1 MSSGPDPVATVEV
14 ALAHAQHLLAAQPAL
29 AADQAREI
37 LAAAPGHPGA
47 LFILGSA
54 LRQLHR
60 TVDALETLQPLAASQ
75 PRWAAAHRELGFALG
90 DAGRGEEA
98 VAALRAAVRLQPN
111 MADAWRALGD
121 HLYAMGDTHGADA
134 AYASHVRASTRDP
147 RLLEPAL
154 ALSEGRIAVAEPL
167 LRAHLKQHPTDVVA
181 IRMLAEV
188 AARIGRHGDAQ
199 NLLTRCLELA
209 PGFHAARH
217 NLAVVLH
224 RDNKPREAL
233 AQIDQLLEAQPDS
246 PGFRNLRAAVL
257 ARIGEYEQALA
268 LYDRLLQ
275 QYPNQSKLWLSYG
288 HALKTAGR
296 QADAVAA
303 YRNAWRLEPT
313 FGEACWSLANLKTF
327 RFEAAD
333 MTAMREQLESPA
345 LGHEDRL
352 HFHFALGKAL
362 EDQAAC
368 AESFEHYAAG
378 NRLRKQ
384 AVPYDAAEL
393 TDQVR
398 RSRTLFTPE
407 FLAARAGRG
416 CPAPDPIFI
425 LGLPRSGSTLV
436 EQILASHPA
445 VEGTMELPD
454 VIGIVKGLS
463 GRTRRSEATRYP
475 EVLAEIVGDELH
487 ALGARYLEQTRIQ
500 RKTAAPFFIDKMPN
514 NWAHV
519 GLIHLMLP
527 NAKIID
533 ARRHPLSC
541 CFSNFKQ
548 HFARGQNFTYSLDDL
563 GRYYADYVA
572 LMAHFDSVL
581 PGRIHRVIYERMVDD
596 TETEVRRLLEYCGLP
611 FDAALPALLRKRPRR
626 AHREF
631 RAGAAAD
638 LPRRRRPVAQVRAV
652 ARAVAKRAGPGAR
665 GLSGRADVRL
675 ISNKH
680 PADGG
685 IHRGSSKAN
694 DP

>member
-1 MSSGPDPVATVEV
+1 MTSGSDPVGTLEV
-14 ALAHAQHLLAAQPAL
+14 ALAHAQHLLASQPAL

-37 LAAAPGHPGA
+37 LAAAPAHPGA

-54 LRQLHR
+54 LRQAHR
-60 TVDALETLQPLAASQ
+60 TAEALEILQPLARTQ
-75 PRWAAAHRELGFALG
+75 PRWAAVHRELGFALG

-98 VAALRAAVRLQPN
+98 VATLRTAVRLQPTLG
-111 MADAWRALGD
+111 DAWRALGD
-121 HLYAMGDTHGADA
+121 HLNAMGDTQGADA

-167 LRAHLKQHPTDVVA
+167 LRAHLKQHPTDVAA

-188 AARIGRHGDAQ
+188 AARIGRYSDARS
-199 NLLTRCLELA
+199 LLTRCLELA

-233 AQIDQLLEAQPDS
+233 VQIDQLLEAQPDS

-257 ARIGEYEQALA
+257 ARIGEYRQALA
-268 LYDRLLQ
+268 LYEQLLQ

-313 FGEACWSLANLKTF
+313 FGDACWSLANLKTF
-327 RFEAAD
+327 RFDAAD
-333 MTAMREQLESPA
+333 LAAMRGQLEAES
-345 LGHEDRL
+345 LGRDDRL

-362 EDQAAC
+362 EDQQDYAV
-368 AESFEHYAAG
+368 SFEHYAQG
-378 NRLRKQ
+378 NRLRKE
-384 AVPYDAAEL
+384 AVPYDAADL
-393 TDQVR
+393 SDQVR
-398 RSRTLFTPE
+398 RSRDLFTPE
-407 FLAARAGRG
+407 FLAARAGQG
-416 CPAPDPIFI
+416 CQAQDPIFI

-454 VIGIVKGLS
+454 VLGIVKSLG
-463 GRTRRSEATRYP
+463 GRQRRNDASRYP
-475 EVLAEIVGDELH
+475 DVLADLGHDELLE
-487 ALGARYLEQTRIQ
+487 LGERYLEQTRVQ

-514 NWAHV
+514 NWSHV

-527 NAKIID
+527 HARIID

-548 HFARGQNFTYSLDDL
+548 HFARGQNFTYALDDL
-563 GRYYADYVA
+563 GRYYADYVT
-572 LMAHFDSVL
+572 LMTHFDSVL
-581 PGRIHRVIYERMVDD
+581 PGRVHRVIYERMVDD
-596 TETEVRRLLEYCGLP
+596 TEAEVRRLLEYCGLP
-611 FDAALPALLRKRPRR
+611 FDETCLRFYENDR
-626 AHREF
+626 AVRTASSE
-631 RAGAAAD
+631 
-638 LPRRRRPVAQVRAV
+638 QVRQPIYRDAIDQWRHYEQWLEPLRS
-652 ARAVAKRAGPGAR
+652 ALGPVLATY
-665 GLSGRADVRL
+665 
-675 ISNKH
+675 
-680 PADGG
+680 PAAPPN
-685 IHRGSSKAN
+685 S
-694 DP
+694 